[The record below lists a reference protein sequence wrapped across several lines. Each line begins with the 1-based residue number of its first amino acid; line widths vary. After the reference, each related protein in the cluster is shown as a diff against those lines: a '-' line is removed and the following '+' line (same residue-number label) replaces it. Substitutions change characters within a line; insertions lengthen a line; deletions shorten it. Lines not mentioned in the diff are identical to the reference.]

1 MADALVPPPSEEEYN
16 RGPRV
21 QTNSDGIGSY
31 IPPEIKQLGR
41 NALDLANMM
50 DPVQGIMAGMRD
62 SGRAFNPELSPEER
76 KRAAVSAALET
87 TFAAAPVAA
96 AKLMK
101 APAKAALVDALT
113 LTGAPTSMA
122 DDISDPSR
130 RAFMKGAAATAGV
143 AALAPEAITEALEKV
158 PAAVKRVKPPINPI
172 DMFAKN
178 IKVLRDEM
186 NAAYDAADE
195 LAEDLPPADPMGA
208 PTRPFDEAIAE
219 AEKLHMDFD
228 ATTEMDMREL
238 ISEIGPK
245 EIAGAADE
253 SLEELSQAL
262 TDFRM
267 YSEEEYIEQMIPL
280 AEEIQKRGLLE
291 VKDRNGFNEYPYART
306 VVEDVQDY
314 VEGSKTR
321 KDTFGVYGLPDA
333 GMKMT
338 DRDSSFDSDAYLKQ
352 QGFMQRSPFE
362 TFRLKKLEY
371 ERNGL
376 AGNELDSRLD
386 NLARNLNIE
395 RPDKVEVFHAT
406 RGAPFTK
413 FDAAAAQQSS
423 NYYNMGAA
431 GPGAYFSTNLNY
443 PSQHVGGRGSLM
455 SAEIDT
461 SEMLNVK
468 LKKPLTKPQI
478 EGLSSALSSMPDF
491 DGNPLVVQQKDDIL
505 TVSYK
510 RRPTSTYDEG
520 GETTLQIDTKN
531 PDDVFRKVDRITE
544 AIKNP
549 LRKDEKGLLFSNQQS
564 GDKQNLRKVFEESG
578 FTGVVGGTTEVS
590 GGPNNIVIYD
600 TSLIPEMTVRI
611 DQGEIPT
618 DDADLMPLFKRA
630 DGGEMRKGVGSL
642 SEIARRMNEGGEIR
656 KGVGSLSDLARHMT
670 KGGVAAAS
678 TEYRRSL
685 YGTESS
691 GGALDAVNKRTGA
704 LGASQAMPETLEE
717 FKEETGRDFT
727 RDQFKKNAGLQEAFQ
742 NWYEQKTLDYIANNG
757 LDEYIG
763 KMVKGVPVTLSGMMA
778 VAHLGGNYG
787 LRQFLETDGAYDPS
801 DNKKNPEQGTR
812 LSDYLQ
818 KHGGLNVYSDDSL
831 SEDAKEELVMSQPVA
846 PRNPIYSDPDYSNP
860 MNYVRPVA
868 RPTSLAPVF
877 QNELN
882 ESPRPVARPEQQQ
895 QVVEAVEAALRQSLQ
910 EKYSPEGIEQ
920 LLIGTT
926 AEPLLPRQFQRG

>member
-1 MADALVPPPSEEEYN
+1 
-16 RGPRV
+16 
-21 QTNSDGIGSY
+21 
-31 IPPEIKQLGR
+31 
-41 NALDLANMM
+41 
-50 DPVQGIMAGMRD
+50 
-62 SGRAFNPELSPEER
+62 
-76 KRAAVSAALET
+76 
-87 TFAAAPVAA
+87 
-96 AKLMK
+96 
-101 APAKAALVDALT
+101 
-113 LTGAPTSMA
+113 
-122 DDISDPSR
+122 
-130 RAFMKGAAATAGV
+130 
-143 AALAPEAITEALEKV
+143 
-158 PAAVKRVKPPINPI
+158 
-172 DMFAKN
+172 
-178 IKVLRDEM
+178 
-186 NAAYDAADE
+186 
-195 LAEDLPPADPMGA
+195 
-208 PTRPFDEAIAE
+208 
-219 AEKLHMDFD
+219 
-228 ATTEMDMREL
+228 
-238 ISEIGPK
+238 
-245 EIAGAADE
+245 
-253 SLEELSQAL
+253 
-262 TDFRM
+262 
-267 YSEEEYIEQMIPL
+267 
-280 AEEIQKRGLLE
+280 
-291 VKDRNGFNEYPYART
+291 
-306 VVEDVQDY
+306 
-314 VEGSKTR
+314 
-321 KDTFGVYGLPDA
+321 
-333 GMKMT
+333 MKMT

-352 QGFMQRSPFE
+352 QGFMQRAPFE

-376 AGNELDSRLD
+376 AGNELDARLD

-520 GETTLQIDTKN
+520 GEITLQIDTKN

-549 LRKDEKGLLFSNQQS
+549 QRKDENGLFFENQQM

-656 KGVGSLSDLARHMT
+656 KGVESLSEIARHMT

-704 LGASQAMPETLEE
+704 LGAPQAMPETLEE

-742 NWYEQKTLDYIANNG
+742 NWYEQKTLDYIADKG

-787 LRQFLETDGAYDPS
+787 LRRFLETDGGYDPS

-860 MNYVRPVA
+860 MNYMRPVA
-868 RPTSLAPVF
+868 RPADLAPLF

-882 ESPRPVARPEQQQ
+882 KSPRPVARPEQKKE
-895 QVVEAVEAALRQSLQ
+895 VVDAVEAALGPRLQ
-910 EKYSPEGIEQ
+910 EKYSPEGIAR

-926 AEPLLPRQFQRG
+926 AEPLLPTQFQRG

>member
-1 MADALVPPPSEEEYN
+1 MADAIVPPPSEEEYN

-21 QTNSDGIGSY
+21 QTNSGGIGSY

-76 KRAAVSAALET
+76 KRAAVSASLET
-87 TFAAAPVAA
+87 LYGATPLAV

-195 LAEDLPPADPMGA
+195 LAEDLPPADPIGA

-219 AEKLHMDFD
+219 AEKLHMDLD

-245 EIAGAADE
+245 EITGAADE

-306 VVEDVQDY
+306 VVEDVQDHLRGDKPFFY
-314 VEGSKTR
+314 EP
-321 KDTFGVYGLPDA
+321 PDA

-338 DRDSSFDSDAYLKQ
+338 EDGYDENLVMKLDDLFDEW
-352 QGFMQRSPFE
+352 RSG
-362 TFRLKKLEY
+362 
-371 ERNGL
+371 NISN
-376 AGNELDSRLD
+376 NELRKRVAEQGAEITNPRLMPQGD
-386 NLARNLNIE
+386 
-395 RPDKVEVFHAT
+395 PYKVEVAMPDGRILPIYDLPINRNSTPVEDLVARDQEDRNRELIRQALVREFE
-406 RGAPFTK
+406 
-413 FDAAAAQQSS
+413 
-423 NYYNMGAA
+423 A
-431 GPGAYFSTNLNY
+431 GQEKGL
-443 PSQHVGGRGSLM
+443 SQ
-455 SAEIDT
+455 AEID
-461 SEMLNVK
+461 
-468 LKKPLTKPQI
+468 
-478 EGLSSALSSMPDF
+478 
-491 DGNPLVVQQKDDIL
+491 
-505 TVSYK
+505 
-510 RRPTSTYDEG
+510 
-520 GETTLQIDTKN
+520 
-531 PDDVFRKVDRITE
+531 E
-544 AIKNP
+544 AISQKRYQ
-549 LRKDEKGLLFSNQQS
+549 LEKKYGIDFS
-564 GDKQNLRKVFEESG
+564 K
-578 FTGVVGGTTEVS
+578 
-590 GGPNNIVIYD
+590 
-600 TSLIPEMTVRI
+600 
-611 DQGEIPT
+611 
-618 DDADLMPLFKRA
+618 AD
-630 DGGEMRKGVGSL
+630 
-642 SEIARRMNEGGEIR
+642 GGEIR
-656 KGVGSLSDLARHMT
+656 KGVGSLSEIARHMT

-691 GGALDAVNKRTGA
+691 GGALDAVNKRTEA

-787 LRQFLETDGAYDPS
+787 LKRFLETDGGYDPS
-801 DNKKNPEQGTR
+801 DNKKKPEQGTR

-831 SEDAKEELVMSQPVA
+831 SEDAKEELVMNQPVA

-860 MNYVRPVA
+860 MNYMRPVA
-868 RPTSLAPVF
+868 RPTDLAPVF

-882 ESPRPVARPEQQQ
+882 ESPRPVARPQQ
-895 QVVEAVEAALRQSLQ
+895 EARLQ

-926 AEPLLPRQFQRG
+926 AEPLLPRQFQQGLPSGVGR

>member
-1 MADALVPPPSEEEYN
+1 MADAIIPPPSEEEYN

-21 QTNSDGIGSY
+21 QTNSGGIGYY

-195 LAEDLPPADPMGA
+195 LAEDLPPADPIGA

-238 ISEIGPK
+238 ISEIGAK

-291 VKDRNGFNEYPYART
+291 VKDKYGIAQYPYART
-306 VVEDVQDY
+306 VVEDVRDHLKGDKPFFY
-314 VEGSKTR
+314 EP
-321 KDTFGVYGLPDA
+321 PDA

-338 DRDSSFDSDAYLKQ
+338 DDGYDENLVMKLDDLFDEW
-352 QGFMQRSPFE
+352 RSG
-362 TFRLKKLEY
+362 
-371 ERNGL
+371 NISN
-376 AGNELDSRLD
+376 NELRKRVAEQGAEITNPRLMPQGD
-386 NLARNLNIE
+386 PYN
-395 RPDKVEVFHAT
+395 VEVAMPDGRILPIYDLPINRNSTPVEDLVARDQEDRNRELIRQALVREFE
-406 RGAPFTK
+406 
-413 FDAAAAQQSS
+413 
-423 NYYNMGAA
+423 A
-431 GPGAYFSTNLNY
+431 GQEKGL
-443 PSQHVGGRGSLM
+443 SQ
-455 SAEIDT
+455 AEID
-461 SEMLNVK
+461 
-468 LKKPLTKPQI
+468 
-478 EGLSSALSSMPDF
+478 
-491 DGNPLVVQQKDDIL
+491 
-505 TVSYK
+505 
-510 RRPTSTYDEG
+510 
-520 GETTLQIDTKN
+520 
-531 PDDVFRKVDRITE
+531 E
-544 AIKNP
+544 AISQKRYQ
-549 LRKDEKGLLFSNQQS
+549 LEKKYGIDFS
-564 GDKQNLRKVFEESG
+564 K
-578 FTGVVGGTTEVS
+578 
-590 GGPNNIVIYD
+590 
-600 TSLIPEMTVRI
+600 
-611 DQGEIPT
+611 
-618 DDADLMPLFKRA
+618 A

-642 SEIARRMNEGGEIR
+642 SEIAR
-656 KGVGSLSDLARHMT
+656 HMT
-670 KGGVAAAS
+670 KGGVVASS

-787 LRQFLETDGAYDPS
+787 LKQFLETDGGYDPS

-860 MNYVRPVA
+860 INYMRPVA
-868 RPTSLAPVF
+868 RPTDLAPVF

-882 ESPRPVARPEQQQ
+882 ESPRPVARPQQ
-895 QVVEAVEAALRQSLQ
+895 EASLQ
-910 EKYSPEGIEQ
+910 EKYSTENMDNYPEGIAR

-926 AEPLLPRQFQRG
+926 AEPLLPRQFQQGSPSGAGR

>member
-1 MADALVPPPSEEEYN
+1 MADAIVPPPSEEEYN

-21 QTNSDGIGSY
+21 QTNSGGIGSY

-76 KRAAVSAALET
+76 KRAAVSASLET
-87 TFAAAPVAA
+87 LYGATPLAV

-195 LAEDLPPADPMGA
+195 LAEDLPPADPIGA

-219 AEKLHMDFD
+219 AEKLHMDLD

-245 EIAGAADE
+245 EITGAADE

-306 VVEDVQDY
+306 VVEDVQDHLRGDKPFFY
-314 VEGSKTR
+314 EP
-321 KDTFGVYGLPDA
+321 PDA

-338 DRDSSFDSDAYLKQ
+338 DRDSLPVEDLVARDQEDRNRELIRQALV
-352 QGFMQRSPFE
+352 REFE
-362 TFRLKKLEY
+362 AGQEK
-371 ERNGL
+371 GL
-376 AGNELDSRLD
+376 
-386 NLARNLNIE
+386 
-395 RPDKVEVFHAT
+395 
-406 RGAPFTK
+406 
-413 FDAAAAQQSS
+413 
-423 NYYNMGAA
+423 
-431 GPGAYFSTNLNY
+431 
-443 PSQHVGGRGSLM
+443 SQ
-455 SAEIDT
+455 AEID
-461 SEMLNVK
+461 
-468 LKKPLTKPQI
+468 
-478 EGLSSALSSMPDF
+478 
-491 DGNPLVVQQKDDIL
+491 
-505 TVSYK
+505 
-510 RRPTSTYDEG
+510 
-520 GETTLQIDTKN
+520 
-531 PDDVFRKVDRITE
+531 E
-544 AIKNP
+544 AISQKRYQ
-549 LRKDEKGLLFSNQQS
+549 LEKKYGIDFS
-564 GDKQNLRKVFEESG
+564 K
-578 FTGVVGGTTEVS
+578 
-590 GGPNNIVIYD
+590 
-600 TSLIPEMTVRI
+600 
-611 DQGEIPT
+611 
-618 DDADLMPLFKRA
+618 AD
-630 DGGEMRKGVGSL
+630 
-642 SEIARRMNEGGEIR
+642 GGEIR
-656 KGVGSLSDLARHMT
+656 KGVGSLSEIARHMT

-691 GGALDAVNKRTGA
+691 GGALDAVNKRTEA

-787 LRQFLETDGAYDPS
+787 LKRFLETDGGYDPS
-801 DNKKNPEQGTR
+801 DNKKKPEQGTR

-831 SEDAKEELVMSQPVA
+831 SEDAKEELVMNQPVA

-860 MNYVRPVA
+860 MNYMRPVA
-868 RPTSLAPVF
+868 RPTDLAPVF

-882 ESPRPVARPEQQQ
+882 ESPRPVARPQQ
-895 QVVEAVEAALRQSLQ
+895 EARLQ

-926 AEPLLPRQFQRG
+926 AEPLLPRQFQQGLPSGVGR

>member
-21 QTNSDGIGSY
+21 QTDSGGIGYY
-31 IPPEIKQLGR
+31 IPSEIKQLGR

-195 LAEDLPPADPMGA
+195 LAEDLPPADPIGA

-238 ISEIGPK
+238 ISEIGAK

-291 VKDRNGFNEYPYART
+291 VKDKYGLAQYPYART
-306 VVEDVQDY
+306 VVEDVRDHLRGDKPFFY
-314 VEGSKTR
+314 EP
-321 KDTFGVYGLPDA
+321 PDA

-338 DRDSSFDSDAYLKQ
+338 DRDSIPVEDLVKGDQEDRNRELIRQALV
-352 QGFMQRSPFE
+352 REFE
-362 TFRLKKLEY
+362 AGQEK
-371 ERNGL
+371 GL
-376 AGNELDSRLD
+376 
-386 NLARNLNIE
+386 
-395 RPDKVEVFHAT
+395 
-406 RGAPFTK
+406 
-413 FDAAAAQQSS
+413 
-423 NYYNMGAA
+423 
-431 GPGAYFSTNLNY
+431 
-443 PSQHVGGRGSLM
+443 SQ
-455 SAEIDT
+455 AEIDEAV
-461 SEMLNVK
+461 SQKRYQLE
-468 LKKPLTKPQI
+468 KKYGI
-478 EGLSSALSSMPDF
+478 DF
-491 DGNPLVVQQKDDIL
+491 SK
-505 TVSYK
+505 
-510 RRPTSTYDEG
+510 
-520 GETTLQIDTKN
+520 
-531 PDDVFRKVDRITE
+531 
-544 AIKNP
+544 
-549 LRKDEKGLLFSNQQS
+549 
-564 GDKQNLRKVFEESG
+564 
-578 FTGVVGGTTEVS
+578 
-590 GGPNNIVIYD
+590 
-600 TSLIPEMTVRI
+600 
-611 DQGEIPT
+611 
-618 DDADLMPLFKRA
+618 A

-642 SEIARRMNEGGEIR
+642 SEIAR
-656 KGVGSLSDLARHMT
+656 HMT
-670 KGGVAAAS
+670 KGGVVASS

-787 LRQFLETDGAYDPS
+787 LKHFLETDGGYDPS

-860 MNYVRPVA
+860 MNYMRPVA
-868 RPTSLAPVF
+868 RPTDLAPVF
-877 QNELN
+877 QNKLS
-882 ESPRPVARPEQQQ
+882 ESPRPVARPQQ
-895 QVVEAVEAALRQSLQ
+895 EARLQ
-910 EKYSPEGIEQ
+910 EKYSPEGVEQ

-926 AEPLLPRQFQRG
+926 AEPLLPRQFQQG

>member
-76 KRAAVSAALET
+76 KQAAVSAALET

-101 APAKAALVDALT
+101 APAKVALVDALT

-158 PAAVKRVKPPINPI
+158 PAAVKRVRGGGHMATVLEAVSKNRKSVDELRDKTFELSKDINVYLEGTRKTTLP
-172 DMFAKN
+172 
-178 IKVLRDEM
+178 IKVDDDEVRRSFEAMQETRDLQKEAYRLESVRDNNLMDLLSSIRNSPKILDDARDE
-186 NAAYDAADE
+186 
-195 LAEDLPPADPMGA
+195 DLEY
-208 PTRPFDEAIAE
+208 F
-219 AEKLHMDFD
+219 
-228 ATTEMDMREL
+228 
-238 ISEIGPK
+238 
-245 EIAGAADE
+245 
-253 SLEELSQAL
+253 LEELDHFPFGIGERLEDPEFA
-262 TDFRM
+262 DI
-267 YSEEEYIEQMIPL
+267 YK
-280 AEEIQKRGLLE
+280 EIKKRGLDQRRN
-291 VKDRNGFNEYPYART
+291 KDGVDEYPYSNMF
-306 VVEDVQDY
+306 VLDY
-314 VEGSKTR
+314 EEGILGDGPITPKSF
-321 KDTFGVYGLPDA
+321 DSPVL
-333 GMKMT
+333 KMT

-371 ERNGL
+371 EANGL
-376 AGNELDSRLD
+376 AGNELDDRLD

-478 EGLSSALSSMPDF
+478 EGLGSALSSMPDF

-510 RRPTSTYDEG
+510 RRPTSTYDKG

-549 LRKDEKGLLFSNQQS
+549 LRKDENGLMFSNQEL

-590 GGPNNIVIYD
+590 GGPDNIVIYD

-630 DGGEMRKGVGSL
+630 EGGEMRKGVGSL
-642 SEIARRMNEGGEIR
+642 SDI
-656 KGVGSLSDLARHMT
+656 ARHMT
-670 KGGVAAAS
+670 KGGVAASS

-727 RDQFKKNAGLQEAFQ
+727 REQFKKNAGLQEAFQ

-757 LDEYIG
+757 LDQYIG

-787 LRQFLETDGAYDPS
+787 LKQFLETDGGYDPS

-818 KHGGLNVYSDDSL
+818 KHGGLNVFSDDSL

-860 MNYVRPVA
+860 INYMRPVA
-868 RPTSLAPVF
+868 RPADLAPVF

-882 ESPRPVARPEQQQ
+882 ESPRPVARPQQ
-895 QVVEAVEAALRQSLQ
+895 EASLQ

-920 LLIGTT
+920 LLRGTI
-926 AEPLLPRQFQRG
+926 AEPLLPRQFQQG

>member
-21 QTNSDGIGSY
+21 QTDSGGIGYY

-76 KRAAVSAALET
+76 KQAAVSAALET

-195 LAEDLPPADPMGA
+195 LSENLPGDI
-208 PTRPFDEAIAE
+208 TSRPFDEAIAE
-219 AEKLHMDFD
+219 AEKLHRDFD
-228 ATTEMDMREL
+228 LTTEMDMREL
-238 ISEIGPK
+238 VSEIGPK

-262 TDFRM
+262 SDFRM

-314 VEGSKTR
+314 LEGSKTR
-321 KDTFGVYGLPDA
+321 KDTFGIYGPPDA

-338 DRDSSFDSDAYLKQ
+338 DDGYDENLVMKLDDLFDEW
-352 QGFMQRSPFE
+352 RSG
-362 TFRLKKLEY
+362 
-371 ERNGL
+371 NISN
-376 AGNELDSRLD
+376 NELRKRVAEQGAEITNPRLMPQGD
-386 NLARNLNIE
+386 PYN
-395 RPDKVEVFHAT
+395 VEVAMPDGRILPIYDLPINRNSTPVEDLVARDQEDRNRELIRQALVREFE
-406 RGAPFTK
+406 
-413 FDAAAAQQSS
+413 
-423 NYYNMGAA
+423 A
-431 GPGAYFSTNLNY
+431 GQEKGL
-443 PSQHVGGRGSLM
+443 SQ
-455 SAEIDT
+455 AEID
-461 SEMLNVK
+461 
-468 LKKPLTKPQI
+468 
-478 EGLSSALSSMPDF
+478 
-491 DGNPLVVQQKDDIL
+491 
-505 TVSYK
+505 
-510 RRPTSTYDEG
+510 
-520 GETTLQIDTKN
+520 
-531 PDDVFRKVDRITE
+531 E
-544 AIKNP
+544 AISQKRYQ
-549 LRKDEKGLLFSNQQS
+549 LEKKYGIDFS
-564 GDKQNLRKVFEESG
+564 K
-578 FTGVVGGTTEVS
+578 
-590 GGPNNIVIYD
+590 
-600 TSLIPEMTVRI
+600 
-611 DQGEIPT
+611 
-618 DDADLMPLFKRA
+618 A

-642 SEIARRMNEGGEIR
+642 SEIAR
-656 KGVGSLSDLARHMT
+656 HMT
-670 KGGVAAAS
+670 KGGVAASS

-763 KMVKGVPVTLSGMMA
+763 KMVKGIPVTLSGMMA
-778 VAHLGGNYG
+778 VAHLGGNNG
-787 LRQFLETDGAYDPS
+787 LKQFLETDGGYDPS

-831 SEDAKEELVMSQPVA
+831 SEDAKEELVMNQPVA

-860 MNYVRPVA
+860 INYMRPVA
-868 RPTSLAPVF
+868 RPADLAPVF

-882 ESPRPVARPEQQQ
+882 ESPRPVARPQQ
-895 QVVEAVEAALRQSLQ
+895 EASLQ

-920 LLIGTT
+920 LLRGTI
-926 AEPLLPRQFQRG
+926 AEPLLPRQFQQG

>member
-41 NALDLANMM
+41 SALDLVNMM

-62 SGRAFNPELSPEER
+62 SGRAFNPDLSPEER

-195 LAEDLPPADPMGA
+195 LAEDLPPADPIGA

-219 AEKLHMDFD
+219 AEKLHMDLD

-291 VKDRNGFNEYPYART
+291 VKDKYGLTQYPYART
-306 VVEDVQDY
+306 VFEDVQDY
-314 VEGSKTR
+314 LRGDKFRSKPFF
-321 KDTFGVYGLPDA
+321 DEPPDA

-338 DRDSSFDSDAYLKQ
+338 DRDSLSLADLFKKDQADRKLAINEEKINTVISDGKNNNLSADEINKKVLEVATRERIPHPKRAFDDPNVEYVDTELISQKIPRGNPIKYNIST
-352 QGFMQRSPFE
+352 FQREGGQFYDPMSTDYEDFSRSGQETLRESIHNEGIKEPIVIGVSKETGEVLLNEGHHRLHAALQMEIPKIPVIVKVFGSKLPKSEFQSPAIIN
-362 TFRLKKLEY
+362 TKGLKKFK
-371 ERNGL
+371 NMSFS
-376 AGNELDSRLD
+376 ELDFDKRV
-386 NLARNLNIE
+386 I
-395 RPDKVEVFHAT
+395 RPKASSDQAEDEFFNRT
-406 RGAPFTK
+406 
-413 FDAAAAQQSS
+413 S
-423 NYYNMGAA
+423 NYYYGV
-431 GPGAYFSTNLNY
+431 PPYRT
-443 PSQHVGGRGSLM
+443 
-455 SAEIDT
+455 D
-461 SEMLNVK
+461 
-468 LKKPLTKPQI
+468 KPLTDEKNFPP
-478 EGLSSALSSMPDF
+478 M
-491 DGNPLVVQQKDDIL
+491 
-505 TVSYK
+505 
-510 RRPTSTYDEG
+510 RPG
-520 GETTLQIDTKN
+520 
-531 PDDVFRKVDRITE
+531 FFRIT
-544 AIKNP
+544 
-549 LRKDEKGLLFSNQQS
+549 DEK
-564 GDKQNLRKVFEESG
+564 
-578 FTGVVGGTTEVS
+578 
-590 GGPNNIVIYD
+590 
-600 TSLIPEMTVRI
+600 
-611 DQGEIPT
+611 
-618 DDADLMPLFKRA
+618 A

-642 SEIARRMNEGGEIR
+642 SEIARRMNEGGEVFIPTQEDLNAMAER
-656 KGVGSLSDLARHMT
+656 VKKLYGFDPVETALEEGVDPDLALRIMM
-670 KGGVAAAS
+670 
-678 TEYRRSL
+678 R
-685 YGTESS
+685 ESS
-691 GGALDAVNKRTGA
+691 GDHSKGSEKGAFGLMQLMPITAKDVGVDRTDPLQNYVGGLRYLKKMQKRFGPVEGLAAYNAGPTAV
-704 LGASQAMPETLEE
+704 EE
-717 FKEETGRDFT
+717 YGGIPPFKETQD
-727 RDQFKKNAGLQEAFQ
+727 
-742 NWYEQKTLDYIANNG
+742 
-757 LDEYIG
+757 
-763 KMVKGVPVTLSGMMA
+763 
-778 VAHLGGNYG
+778 
-787 LRQFLETDGAYDPS
+787 
-801 DNKKNPEQGTR
+801 
-812 LSDYLQ
+812 
-818 KHGGLNVYSDDSL
+818 
-831 SEDAKEELVMSQPVA
+831 
-846 PRNPIYSDPDYSNP
+846 
-860 MNYVRPVA
+860 YVRSILTPHTGVDYEDQIQTDAETALMQMPVQA
-868 RPTSLAPVF
+868 ASDVLRPRSRPAGLAPVF

-882 ESPRPVARPEQQQ
+882 ESLRPMARPEQQQ
-895 QVVEAVEAALRQSLQ
+895 QVEEAVEAAVRPSLQ

-926 AEPLLPRQFQRG
+926 AEPLLPRQFQQGSPSGVGR

>member
-1 MADALVPPPSEEEYN
+1 MADAIVPPPSEEEYN

-21 QTNSDGIGSY
+21 QTNSGGIGYY

-41 NALDLANMM
+41 SALDLVNMM

-62 SGRAFNPELSPEER
+62 SGRAFNPDLSPEER

-195 LAEDLPPADPMGA
+195 LAEDLPPADPIGA

-291 VKDRNGFNEYPYART
+291 VKDKYGLTQYPYART
-306 VVEDVQDY
+306 VVEDVRDHLRGDKPFFY
-314 VEGSKTR
+314 EP
-321 KDTFGVYGLPDA
+321 PDA

-338 DRDSSFDSDAYLKQ
+338 DRDSLPVEDLVARDQEDRNRELIRQALV
-352 QGFMQRSPFE
+352 REFE
-362 TFRLKKLEY
+362 AGQEK
-371 ERNGL
+371 GL
-376 AGNELDSRLD
+376 
-386 NLARNLNIE
+386 
-395 RPDKVEVFHAT
+395 
-406 RGAPFTK
+406 
-413 FDAAAAQQSS
+413 
-423 NYYNMGAA
+423 
-431 GPGAYFSTNLNY
+431 
-443 PSQHVGGRGSLM
+443 SQ
-455 SAEIDT
+455 AEIDEAI
-461 SEMLNVK
+461 SQKRYQLEKKYGIDFSKADGGEIKNKKSFNEMRASLEDA
-468 LKKPLTKPQI
+468 LKNMPNEEFEKAYGQTKA
-478 EGLSSALSSMPDF
+478 EARDVLSALIIQRFHGASYDDDVPSSYRVERDAQ
-491 DGNPLVVQQKDDIL
+491 VQQKKDDPV
-505 TVSYK
+505 VS
-510 RRPTSTYDEG
+510 STTGMVGLDANGNVIEYG
-520 GETTLQIDTKN
+520 K
-531 PDDVFRKVDRITE
+531 TE
-544 AIKNP
+544 
-549 LRKDEKGLLFSNQQS
+549 
-564 GDKQNLRKVFEESG
+564 
-578 FTGVVGGTTEVS
+578 
-590 GGPNNIVIYD
+590 
-600 TSLIPEMTVRI
+600 
-611 DQGEIPT
+611 
-618 DDADLMPLFKRA
+618 DA
-630 DGGEMRKGVGSL
+630 EMRKGVGSL
-642 SEIARRMNEGGEIR
+642 SEIAR
-656 KGVGSLSDLARHMT
+656 HMT
-670 KGGVAAAS
+670 KGGVAASS

-727 RDQFKKNAGLQEAFQ
+727 RDEFKKNAGLQEAFQ

-757 LDEYIG
+757 LDQYIG

-778 VAHLGGNYG
+778 VAHLGGNNG
-787 LRQFLETDGAYDPS
+787 LKQFLETDGGYDPS

-860 MNYVRPVA
+860 MNYMRPVA
-868 RPTSLAPVF
+868 RPTDLAPVF

-882 ESPRPVARPEQQQ
+882 ESPRPMARPEQQQ
-895 QVVEAVEAALRQSLQ
+895 QVVEAVEAALRPSLQ
-910 EKYSPEGIEQ
+910 GKYSLAGIEQ
-920 LLIGTT
+920 LLRGTT
-926 AEPLLPRQFQRG
+926 AEPLLPRQFQQGSPSGVGR